1 MTNRDAPPGSAMAN
15 TADAAPNPE
24 SVDARSP
31 LPADSP
37 SVATETDSPPKAEET
52 SGGPTKTDVYSRKYR
67 LPGLK
72 MEAEKWVAQTAAE
85 RFGPLPAAQ
94 GAPAVDNTAIKRWLA
109 DIAREFTGDARH
121 FRHNAVVDWALDLN
135 AGLGLGLRVPVK
147 SVRVPLPRPAI
158 TGANFPDIARFRRI
172 RTALARYLESNSD
185 VGPRESFASLSD
197 EEIRR
202 RVAGLILLS
211 AIVHGGVLCKDDLYA
226 LARGNVGGAWRRHK
240 EFLTWIEWKSR
251 EVGGWRRWLADPVSA
266 LMLLRWQ
273 QVIAGPLV
281 SPDVPE
287 KSLHI
292 VVGANLRKAIA
303 LLDLM
308 PAERPRSLAQLI
320 RWARCWFHVEIPPF
334 LVGIATGNLPSASL
348 PPTAWMRL
356 LTGESVRVESAVVAD
371 DHDDESPV
379 PPPGRRDPKQA
390 ELRRTLLG
398 PGAEQPGFRSAL
410 ANLERFARRADV
422 SALQKRLAEWCM
434 DLLGATSAEPA
445 DRRANTV
452 RVYLETV
459 DARLSR
465 HFGAD
470 DPADFLVAQ
479 RAAAYEVILDETN
492 NELTRARVARVLSL
506 FERFLDPASNLAD
519 ELSTVVSETRQSANV
534 DANFFTTSF
543 LEIARE
549 AVSPAQ
555 HTHDALDAGLR
566 EVALVLGHRAKLRRI
581 EAWRLRL
588 GDFSGRVRPELL
600 VRPHQGEILK
610 STCATRRALLYAT
623 CTPDE
628 LRLLQDHAKAQV
640 QAARDALATDAD
652 DDTAPDSIGPIG
664 DGPLFGRY
672 QSGTKPIPEATLFDP
687 ITKALQVVTGDETAR
702 YHHLRHSGLNR
713 DLLLLM
719 APILPNC
726 ERLLGE
732 EATSCSATA
741 AALQRALVGSNSPT
755 KTALWA
761 IAGAAGHASPST
773 TCGSYLHLLDW
784 LLYCA
789 VEPLAPTLTA
799 AAAAALCGT
808 TAAAMLQRNAR
819 YPEAGERRWP
829 NIVAHHE
836 RKLVE
841 SIQPQITSSSV
852 QPRATRP
859 TNAAKVV
866 SASRLIDVLVA
877 ASQPP
882 PNLVALLR
890 PQGAAAT
897 SFLTDI
903 RKYPPPSLKI
913 AEAMASRLHGLKN
926 EMLDQIVGAAS
937 DPARWSD
944 AAKSV
949 RLDLSPQMLGLA
961 RENAISLNRIRST
974 STNSKWR
981 KTLESKGFPLL
992 ASARTGSLDL
1002 ARPLPYPATRIGHA
1016 AEREA
1021 VDRLYRAV
1029 QSVAD
1034 ADRTA
1039 VEEAAAL
1046 FIAHYNPDD
1055 HHLSFAEPAKAAKVV
1070 AFLRNVFASAAM
1082 SGWQPASA
1090 LTYEHIPHLPRFP
1103 KGTETA
1109 KQSPPPDSQLV
1120 GWATALGI
1128 DSVRLEKK
1136 RGRPL
1141 ERRGQLSGLLRVTLP
1156 FPKAASDLA
1165 SRPKRNSGALY
1176 YAIYVYCLHQ
1186 DWAFV

>member
-1 MTNRDAPPGSAMAN
+1 MTNRDAPPVSATAN
-15 TADAAPNPE
+15 TADAVPE
-24 SVDARSP
+24 PKSADARSH

-37 SVATETDSPPKAEET
+37 SVANETVSPTKAEET
-52 SGGPTKTDVYSRKYR
+52 SGDPTKTDVYSRKYR

-72 MEAEKWVAQTAAE
+72 MEARDWVAQTAAE

-94 GAPAVDNTAIKRWLA
+94 GASAVDDAAIKSWLA
-109 DIAREFTGDARH
+109 DIARESTGDARH
-121 FRHNAVVDWALDLN
+121 FRHNAVVDWVLDRN
-135 AGLGLGLRVPVK
+135 ARLGPELRVPVK

-172 RTALARYLESNSD
+172 RIALARYLESNSD
-185 VGPRESFASLSD
+185 VGPREPFASLGD

-211 AIVHGGVLCKDDLYA
+211 AVVHGGVLCKDDLYA
-226 LARGNVGGAWRRHK
+226 IACGNIGGAWRRDQ

-251 EVGGWRRWLADPVSA
+251 EVGGWRRWLADPVST
-266 LMLLRWQ
+266 LMLLRWEQ
-273 QVIAGPLV
+273 AVACPIV

-292 VVGANLRKAIA
+292 VVGSNLRKAFA
-303 LLDLM
+303 VLDLM

-320 RWARCWFHVEIPPF
+320 RWGQCWFNVEIPPF
-334 LVGIATGNLPSASL
+334 LVGFASGKLPSASL

-356 LTGESVRVESAVVAD
+356 LTGESIRVEGVVEAHD
-371 DHDDESPV
+371 DNDESPV
-379 PPPGRRDPKQA
+379 PTPGRRDPMQA

-410 ANLERFARRADV
+410 ANLERFARRPEV
-422 SALQKRLAEWCM
+422 SPLQKRLAEWCM

-452 RVYLETV
+452 RVYLDTV

-465 HFGAD
+465 YFGTD

-479 RAAAYEVILDETN
+479 RAAAYEAILEEAST
-492 NELTRARVARVLSL
+492 ELTRARVARVLSL
-506 FERFLDPASNLAD
+506 FERFLDPASSLAD

-555 HTHDALDAGLR
+555 NTHDTLDAGLR

-610 STCATRRALLYAT
+610 STSATRRALLYAT

-640 QAARDALATDAD
+640 QAARDALTTDAD
-652 DDTAPDSIGPIG
+652 DDTAPDSTGAIG

-687 ITKALQVVTGDETAR
+687 ITKTLQFVTGDETAR

-719 APILPNC
+719 APILPDC

-741 AALQRALVGSNSPT
+741 AALQRALVGSSSPT

-761 IAGAAGHASPST
+761 IACEAGHASPST

-841 SIQPQITSSSV
+841 SIQPQISSSSV
-852 QPRATRP
+852 QPRP
-859 TNAAKVV
+859 TNSAKVV

-877 ASQPP
+877 AAQPP

-890 PQGAAAT
+890 SQGPAAT
-897 SFLTDI
+897 AFLTDI
-903 RKYPPPSLKI
+903 RKYPPPSVKI
-913 AEAMASRLHGLKN
+913 AEAMASGLHGLKN
-926 EMLDQIVGAAS
+926 EILDEIVGAAS
-937 DPARWSD
+937 DPSRWSD

-949 RLDLSPQMLGLA
+949 RLDLSPQMLGLV
-961 RENAISLNRIRST
+961 RENALSLNRIRST

-1021 VDRLYRAV
+1021 VDHLFRAV

-1046 FIAHYNPDD
+1046 FLAHYNPDD
-1055 HHLSFAEPAKAAKVV
+1055 HHLSFAEPAKAGEVV
-1070 AFLRNVFASAAM
+1070 AFLRNVFASAAL
-1082 SGWQPASA
+1082 SGWRPASA
-1090 LTYEHIPHLPRFP
+1090 LTFEHIPHLPRFP

-1109 KQSPPPDSQLV
+1109 TQSPPPDSQHAS
-1120 GWATALGI
+1120 WATALGN

-1156 FPKAASDLA
+1156 FPKAASDRA

-1186 DWAFV
+1186 DWAFA